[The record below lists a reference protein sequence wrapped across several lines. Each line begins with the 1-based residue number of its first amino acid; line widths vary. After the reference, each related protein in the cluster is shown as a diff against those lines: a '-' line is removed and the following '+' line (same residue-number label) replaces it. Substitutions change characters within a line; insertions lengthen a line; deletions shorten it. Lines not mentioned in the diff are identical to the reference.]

1 MAARR
6 DAAQARLNIRAG
18 TQSIPS
24 SPVRG
29 TRVFATGQHTSI
41 KQLVEAASDR
51 EEAASVGVSEGK
63 DQNLNVYRLQ
73 GLISESSRETAKEIN
88 HHLKNLSPTG
98 LFTTQTLLTF

>member
-29 TRVFATGQHTSI
+29 TRVFATGQHRSI

-63 DQNLNVYRLQ
+63 DQNLNVYRLR
-73 GLISESSRETAKEIN
+73 GRT
-88 HHLKNLSPTG
+88 TG
-98 LFTTQTLLTF
+98 EHIYLFQNPAGKQRKK